1 MSNGNEDEP
10 IRGSGD
16 FLKDMGYD
24 NPDEM
29 RIKFALA
36 NAVALAIEDAGLTQ
50 QKAALLMGLQQ
61 SDVSRIVNGVVKDY
75 SVFRL
80 MNGLACLGKDIAI
93 GVSDSAC
100 ACRKPIGWRLTEN
113 RAMLICNERS
123 YQAHCVGGWR
133 SVSVTGSDRGR
144 DLNVA
149 AADHC
154 SATNRPQEAILWCH
168 RPVGVRWSLS
178 PLPSRS

>member
-93 GVSDSAC
+93 GVSDSASERGEIV
-100 ACRKPIGWRLTEN
+100 AVFEEPEPSH
-113 RAMLICNERS
+113 AM
-123 YQAHCVGGWR
+123 A
-133 SVSVTGSDRGR
+133 
-144 DLNVA
+144 
-149 AADHC
+149 
-154 SATNRPQEAILWCH
+154 P
-168 RPVGVRWSLS
+168 
-178 PLPSRS
+178 